1 MEYQCGEWWKISVKP
16 RWINP
21 GLLIPGRCFST
32 TAFRHGKARFLQNYA
47 TKLDAGSNM
56 FRPSCS
62 ACWVS
67 ITPISSA
74 HGAEKLYQHYVA
86 TYVLT
91 SYLASYLTYILTCLL
106 CDILSDIF
114 SEIHS
119 GIPFDIYSDVLFGML
134 TEFYLMAFYLPVPS
148 DIRHMFRHF
157 IWHSLWHSISHSGI
171 LIYGSPESWQA
182 WCICPE
188 QVCMCLAWRA
198 RGVGKLCE
206 NPSRGRFGESCFYTC
221 VYLIVYTYVS
231 NDASGMCIQMLLTK
245 LKNPWQSRIFG
256 SFCLFA
262 SFEFFLGGRFAS
274 FELFLPCPDFFSA
287 ATYSHVTVASSV
299 VACINADISVPCV
312 FSYNKG
318 WQDLWSLETWPIVV
332 LVCQSSRI
340 SANGN
345 LQSLQKSSGW
355 ARIKCD
361 VLQFPIEFCGLAT
374 IFKVPQGRN
383 PDLLFF
389 AGCCALFACMFWS
402 WMYQFGIK
410 ELSMGLEGE
419 EHEQIRSKTPKVQ
432 CNCSWAKSRTSTKK
446 LGGGMAPQLA
456 VTKSWHCFR
465 ATTPRRGT
473 ETP

>member
-1 MEYQCGEWWKISVKP
+1 
-16 RWINP
+16 
-21 GLLIPGRCFST
+21 
-32 TAFRHGKARFLQNYA
+32 
-47 TKLDAGSNM
+47 M

-157 IWHSLWHSISHSGI
+157 IWHSLWHSICNSISHSGI

-231 NDASGMCIQMLLTK
+231 NDTSGMCIQMLLTK
-245 LKNPWQSRIFG
+245 LKNP
-256 SFCLFA
+256 
-262 SFEFFLGGRFAS
+262 
-274 FELFLPCPDFFSA
+274 
-287 ATYSHVTVASSV
+287 
-299 VACINADISVPCV
+299 
-312 FSYNKG
+312 
-318 WQDLWSLETWPIVV
+318 
-332 LVCQSSRI
+332 
-340 SANGN
+340 
-345 LQSLQKSSGW
+345 
-355 ARIKCD
+355 
-361 VLQFPIEFCGLAT
+361 
-374 IFKVPQGRN
+374 
-383 PDLLFF
+383 
-389 AGCCALFACMFWS
+389 
-402 WMYQFGIK
+402 
-410 ELSMGLEGE
+410 
-419 EHEQIRSKTPKVQ
+419 
-432 CNCSWAKSRTSTKK
+432 
-446 LGGGMAPQLA
+446 
-456 VTKSWHCFR
+456 
-465 ATTPRRGT
+465 
-473 ETP
+473 